1 MNNTSDHCT
10 SAAEEK
16 FKPPFKFVNY
26 AKLIFSCNKIPET
39 EDQTDAF
46 FRRLIIINLTTQFFG
61 DKEDFDLI
69 QKLTTDEE
77 LTILLHEILSRVPRI
92 LGEGLRKTTNERIAE
107 TYGKYTKGS
116 NPVKAFYEKAIGP
129 EVGGRIPKMEMLEHY
144 HKFCREFGLTPESDQ
159 SFSRKLSEDFRLKIK
174 RFRLGSERVYR
185 WLDVKLRNWTADRLV
200 QDISDYS
207 SETKEAM
214 R

>member
-129 EVGGRIPKMEMLEHY
+129 EVGGRIPKMACSSTNWKSSYYCSKVNAAMWLILLDIADTTVRLSLWLVGPD
-144 HKFCREFGLTPESDQ
+144 KNNKGLV
-159 SFSRKLSEDFRLKIK
+159 RL
-174 RFRLGSERVYR
+174 F
-185 WLDVKLRNWTADRLV
+185 
-200 QDISDYS
+200 
-207 SETKEAM
+207 
-214 R
+214 